1 LRVQAK
7 ESAVIH
13 PTADIS
19 PGAIIDET
27 AQVWD
32 QVRIREQAVLGAE
45 CIVGRGAYIDAGVHI
60 GDRVKIQNGALIYH
74 GCTVE
79 SGVFI
84 GPGAI
89 LTNDR
94 FPRAI
99 TADGSLATADEWEL
113 SEIRLG
119 RGCSIGAGAIVVA
132 GHDVGPFALVA
143 AGAVVTR
150 EVPGHALVVGNPARI
165 AGWVCTCGQ
174 RLRGADGAVA
184 EAMHDGLAVCP
195 RHLTRYVIREQKCQ
209 EEVQG

>member
-1 LRVQAK
+1 M
-7 ESAVIH
+7 IH

-19 PGAIIDET
+19 PGVIIDET
-27 AQVWD
+27 TQVWD
-32 QVRIREQAVLGAE
+32 QVRIREQAVLGVE
-45 CIVGRGAYIDAGVHI
+45 CIVGRGAYIDAGVRI
-60 GDRVKIQNGALIYH
+60 GDRVKIQNNALIYH

-99 TADGSLATADEWEL
+99 TADGSLASTDDWEV
-113 SEIRLG
+113 SGIRLG

-150 EVPGHALVVGNPARI
+150 DTPAHALVAGNPARVV
-165 AGWVCTCGQ
+165 GWVCACGQ
-174 RLRGADGAVA
+174 RLQDSGGVVA
-184 EAMHDGLAVCP
+184 GAMHDGPAVCS
-195 RHLTRYVIREQKCQ
+195 RDLSRYVIREGKCQ
-209 EEVQG
+209 EEVPR

>member
-1 LRVQAK
+1 M
-7 ESAVIH
+7 IH

-19 PGAIIDET
+19 PGVTIGEAT
-27 AQVWD
+27 QVWD
-32 QVRIREQAVLGAE
+32 QVRIREQAVIGAG

-60 GDRVKIQNGALIYH
+60 GDRVKIQNSALIYH

-99 TADGSLATADEWEL
+99 TSDGDLATADDWEL
-113 SEIRLG
+113 SEIRL
-119 RGCSIGAGAIVVA
+119 RQGCSVGAGAIVVA
-132 GHDVGPFALVA
+132 GNDVGPFALVA

-150 EVPGHALVVGNPARI
+150 DVPAHGLVAGNPARLV
-165 AGWVCTCGQ
+165 GWVCACGQ
-174 RLRGADGAVA
+174 RLRGPDGAVA
-184 EAMHDGLAVCP
+184 GDGHDGLATCA
-195 RHLTRYVIREQKCQ
+195 RDQARYVIRERS
-209 EEVQG
+209 VS